1 MRISD
6 WSSTCALPI
15 SGLEGEADVRRGRV
29 DLRRA
34 DDGNQQQ
41 GDDKAGGDRREGIAW
56 RHGHQNADRVAAPG
70 SMPPP
75 DGSASPAV
83 DPGGLP
89 RSSPDWPPCTRADRK
104 SVGKGKRVAG
114 RVQLG

>member
-41 GDDKAGGDRREGIAW
+41 GDDQAGGDTREGIAW

-75 DGSASPAV
+75 DGGA
-83 DPGGLP
+83 
-89 RSSPDWPPCTRADRK
+89 RPPDRK
-104 SVGKGKRVAG
+104 TAVWGKRVSVRVHLRG
-114 RVQLG
+114 RCRINKKNITT